1 MLLAEGS
8 KGAERT
14 LVGPGEV
21 MWSLAL
27 VGCDPVTDP
36 FRPIAV
42 ALMKDFILH

>member
-27 VGCDPVTDP
+27 VGYPVTDP

-42 ALMKDFILH
+42 ALMKDFILY